1 MSRSVVVTGASSGIG
16 QATALLLAGAGYEV
30 FATVRSE
37 EKGDKLRAEAEEKAT
52 GKRLRTPVLDV
63 TDTAQCAEV
72 FADIAERTGGG
83 PWAVVN
89 NAGTALPGAI
99 EDVDEEQARRLM
111 AVNLHAPAHIARLVL
126 PAMRRRGDGRILN
139 VSSVAARSVMP
150 FAGWYS
156 ASKAGVSALT
166 HALRMEAAPWGV
178 RVVLVEPGFHA
189 SDMLSNAADA
199 FERRDS
205 SCSRYTDCYRAAA
218 RSLRDSSRFPAPEK
232 AAQAIHRILVTPRPR
247 ARYALGTD
255 ARVGVRLDALVPY
268 AVSDRVKSA
277 ASGLSPS
284 VSGLEGLMA
293 RVSGVHRRP

>member
-16 QATALLLAGAGYEV
+16 RATALRLVGAGYEV

-37 EKGDKLRAEAEEKAT
+37 EKADELRARAEEEGA
-52 GKRLRTPVLDV
+52 RLRTMVLDV
-63 TDTAQCAEV
+63 ADGARCADV
-72 FADIAERTGGG
+72 FADIAGLTGGG

-111 AVNLHAPAHIARLVL
+111 EVNLHAPARIARLVL
-126 PAMRRRGDGRILN
+126 PAMRHRGDGRIVN
-139 VSSVAARSVMP
+139 VSSVAARAVMP

-156 ASKAGVSALT
+156 ASKAGLSALT

-189 SDMLSNAADA
+189 SPMLENAADS
-199 FERRDS
+199 FERRGS
-205 SCSRYTDCYRAAA
+205 VSSRYADCYRAAA
-218 RSLRDSSRFPAPEK
+218 RSLRNSSRYPGPERV
-232 AAQAIHRILVTPRPR
+232 AQAVHRVLVSPRPR

-255 ARVGVRLDALVPY
+255 ARVGGRLDALVPY
-268 AVSDRVKSA
+268 AVSDRVKSTATGLTPA
-277 ASGLSPS
+277 AA
-284 VSGLEGLMA
+284 GLEGLLA
-293 RVSGVHRRP
+293 RVSGVDRRP